1 MFDDP
6 DLREQVAQKEGHL
19 TDATPAWA
27 VDTALGRVD
36 LAAEWARRTDNEFN
50 YELKRAAI
58 PDADFDEATE
68 AALDE
73 LADFV
78 EAGHDGE
85 AIQGEIYET
94 ARRHDLELG
103 EFFGA
108 GYRLLFDEDEGPQLG
123 PFIAKL
129 DQEFVVERLRRE
141 A

>member
-1 MFDDP
+1 
-6 DLREQVAQKEGHL
+6 
-19 TDATPAWA
+19 
-27 VDTALGRVD
+27 
-36 LAAEWARRTDNEFN
+36 
-50 YELKRAAI
+50 
-58 PDADFDEATE
+58 
-68 AALDE
+68 
-73 LADFV
+73 V